1 MVKLPIS
8 LPVSALEAASAA
20 ACSSNAAAAAPA
32 ANDPASAISA
42 AGPRI
47 VDAYQAYDSLRA
59 LTSQLNG
66 LHDSDPI
73 PDHVEIK
80 KITVAFQVHG
90 KETTATLRTVKRVGD
105 LAPLLSQE
113 TDRLIA
119 LIRDQAAR
127 AREAAEVIE
136 AVCSRAQYA
145 VNAQR
150 NGAP

>member
-1 MVKLPIS
+1 MVKIPIS
-8 LPVSALEAASAA
+8 LPVSALEAVSAA
-20 ACSSNAAAAAPA
+20 TPA

-42 AGPRI
+42 AGPLI
-47 VDAYQAYDSLRA
+47 VNAYQAYDALRS

-73 PDHVEIK
+73 PDHVEIS
-80 KITVAFQVHG
+80 KITIAFQVHG
-90 KETTATLRTVKRVGD
+90 KETTAALYAVKRVGD

-119 LIRDQAAR
+119 LIREQAAR
-127 AREAAEVIE
+127 AREAADVIE

>member
-1 MVKLPIS
+1 MVKIPLS
-8 LPVSALEAASAA
+8 LPASALETAS
-20 ACSSNAAAAAPA
+20 AAAPA

-47 VDAYQAYDSLRA
+47 VDAYQAYDALRA

-73 PDHVEIK
+73 PDHVDIN
-80 KITVAFQVHG
+80 KITIAFQVNG
-90 KETTATLRTVKRVGD
+90 KETTAVLRAVKRVGD

-150 NGAP
+150 NGAS